1 MKIKGVIIQQKEMI
15 KPNPVRD
22 QFPCHL
28 TSKKTFVKENV
39 INQGHF

>member
-22 QFPCHL
+22 QFHCQL
-28 TSKKTFVKENV
+28 TSKSTSVKENV
-39 INQGHF
+39 INQEHI